1 MSKQTWLV
9 SGSAA
14 GLGRDIVERA
24 LAEGHDVVATARR
37 PAALDDLAA
46 RYPGQLRTFA
56 LDVTDAPACEA
67 AVRFA
72 IDTFG
77 HLDVLVNNAGYGN
90 MVPFENMGADDFR
103 DQIETNLFGVVQL
116 TRAALPH
123 MRERRH
129 GWIINVS
136 SVGGRLANPGLSAY
150 QAAKW
155 AVGGFSGVLAGELA
169 GLGVHV
175 CTLEPGGMRTD
186 WARRASTDTPAFH
199 TDYAATVGA
208 MLELIRQY
216 AGNEAGDPRRVA
228 EVVLRIAA
236 HPQPPVH
243 LLLGSDA
250 VHYASLAEQARRES
264 DARWVEVSRGTDVGD
279 ERPVPPFPAY

>member
-24 LAEGHDVVATARR
+24 LAEGHEVVATARR

-46 RYPGQLRTFA
+46 RYPGQLRTFV
-56 LDVTDAPACEA
+56 LDVTDASACEA